1 MHYPWMLSGRARG
14 ALLVT
19 LVLGLCAVFAA
30 SAGVAGAT
38 VPAPPSGFTTMFSD
52 DFSGAAGTGVSTS
65 NWLYDTGHC
74 YPGCPAG
81 NWGTGEVE
89 NMTTSTANVFQDGA
103 GHLDIKPIRDA
114 SGNWTSGRIETQRTD
129 FDPGAGGVLIMQGSL
144 QQPNVSGAAAAGYW
158 PAFWSLGAPFRGVYT
173 NWPQAGEID
182 IMEDINGL
190 SSVFGTL
197 HCGSSP
203 GGPCNETT
211 GLGSGQRACS
221 GCQTGFHTYAVQV
234 DRSVSPEQ
242 IRFYLDGANYFTVN
256 SGQVDATTWNNA
268 VHHGFFMILNVAM
281 GGSFPGAFGGGP
293 TASTASGVP
302 MVVDYVAVYKKAAGG
317 GDTTAPSTP
326 ANLTSPSHT
335 SSSVSLSWAAS
346 TDNVGVTG
354 YQIFRNGVQVGTS
367 TSTSFT
373 NTGLAA
379 STSYSFTV
387 KARDAAGNVSAASNA
402 VSVTTSAASGDTTP
416 PSTPTNLASPSHT
429 SSSVSLSWTGST
441 DNVGVTG
448 YQIFRNGVQV
458 ATSSTTS
465 YTNTGLAASTS
476 YSFTVKATDAA
487 GNVSAAS
494 NTISVTTSAG
504 SGGTATPTLF
514 VRSGSLLSATA
525 GAGATTV
532 SIPSAGGANHDGTPT
547 NAATFTATGLS
558 GSYASGAT
566 AFSLYVD
573 SGACVGNAVQARVSY
588 DFNGDGAYDRTE
600 TYNYF
605 ATNDLAGLETYS
617 QAQGLKSSTGSLGS
631 FTAGA
636 GRVQLQVWSAIGN
649 CASTVRVDATSAQG
663 SQSKV
668 VTPQT

>member
-1 MHYPWMLSGRARG
+1 MQHPPRLRGRIRG
-14 ALLVT
+14 VRFVALVVGL
-19 LVLGLCAVFAA
+19 LALCAAYAGSGSAA
-30 SAGVAGAT
+30 
-38 VPAPPSGFTTMFSD
+38 VPAAPAGFTTMFSD
-52 DFSGAAGTGVSTS
+52 DFTGAAGTGVSTG

-89 NMTTSTANVFQDGA
+89 NMTTSTANLFQDGS
-103 GHLDIKPIRDA
+103 GHLQIKPIRDA
-114 SGNWTSGRIETQRTD
+114 SGNWSSGRIETQRTD

-158 PAFWSLGAPFRGVYT
+158 PAFWSLGTPFRGVYT

-242 IRFYLDGANYFTVN
+242 VRFYLDGANYFSVN
-256 SGQVDATTWNNA
+256 SSQVDATTWNNA
-268 VHHGFFMILNVAM
+268 IHHGFFMILNVAI
-281 GGSFPGAFGGGP
+281 GGAFPAAFGGGP
-293 TASTASGVP
+293 TGSTASGVP
-302 MVVDYVAVYKKAAGG
+302 MIVDYVAVYKKAAGG
-317 GDTTAPSTP
+317 GDTTAPSAP
-326 ANLTSPSHT
+326 ANLSSPSHT
-335 SSSVSLSWAAS
+335 SSSVALSWTAS

-354 YQIFRNGVQVGTS
+354 YQIFRNGAQVGTS
-367 TSTSFT
+367 TGTSFT
-373 NTGLAA
+373 SSGLAA
-379 STSYSFTV
+379 STAYSFFV
-387 KARDAAGNVSAASNA
+387 KAVDAAGNVSA
-402 VSVTTSAASGDTTP
+402 
-416 PSTPTNLASPSHT
+416 
-429 SSSVSLSWTGST
+429 
-441 DNVGVTG
+441 
-448 YQIFRNGVQV
+448 Q
-458 ATSSTTS
+458 
-465 YTNTGLAASTS
+465 
-476 YSFTVKATDAA
+476 
-487 GNVSAAS
+487 S

-504 SGGTATPTLF
+504 SGGGGTATPTLYL
-514 VRSGSLLSATA
+514 RSGPSLSATA
-525 GAGATTV
+525 GTNATTV

-547 NAATFTATGLS
+547 NAVTFLATGLS
-558 GSYASGAT
+558 GTYSSGAT
-566 AFSLYVD
+566 AFNLYVD

-588 DFNGDGAYDRTE
+588 DFNGDGTFDRVE

-605 ATNDLAGLETYS
+605 ATNDLSGLETYT
-617 QAQGLKSSTGSLGS
+617 QGSGIRSSSGTLGS

-636 GRVQLQVWSAIGN
+636 GRVQLQLWSAIGN

-663 SQSKV
+663 SQSRV
-668 VTPQT
+668 VTPQA

>member
-1 MHYPWMLSGRARG
+1 MLHPRMLSGRARG

-19 LVLGLCAVFAA
+19 LVLGLLAVFAA
-30 SAGVAGAT
+30 GAGVAGAT

-89 NMTTSTANVFQDGA
+89 NMTTSMANVFQDGA
-103 GHLDIKPIRDA
+103 GHLDIKPIRDG

-242 IRFYLDGANYFTVN
+242 IRFYLDGSNYFTVN

-268 VHHGFFMILNVAM
+268 VHHGFFMILNVAI
-281 GGSFPGAFGGGP
+281 GGSFPRAVGGGP
-293 TASTASGVP
+293 TGSTASRGALGGR
-302 MVVDYVAVYKKAAGG
+302 YVAVYKKAAGG

-326 ANLTSPSHT
+326 GNLTSPSHT
-335 SSSVSLSWAAS
+335 ASSVSLSWAAS

-354 YQIFRNGVQVGTS
+354 YQIFRNGTQVATS
-367 TSTSFT
+367 TTTSYT
-373 NTGLAA
+373 NSGLAA

-387 KARDAAGNVSAASNA
+387 KAVDAAGNVSAASTPSRHPA
-402 VSVTTSAASGDTTP
+402 PPAWGDTTP
-416 PSTPTNLASPSHT
+416 PSTPGNLTSPSHT
-429 SSSVSLSWTGST
+429 SSSVSLSWSAST
-441 DNVGVTG
+441 DNVGVT
-448 YQIFRNGVQV
+448 
-458 ATSSTTS
+458 
-465 YTNTGLAASTS
+465 
-476 YSFTVKATDAA
+476 
-487 GNVSAAS
+487 
-494 NTISVTTSAG
+494 
-504 SGGTATPTLF
+504 
-514 VRSGSLLSATA
+514 
-525 GAGATTV
+525 
-532 SIPSAGGANHDGTPT
+532 
-547 NAATFTATGLS
+547 
-558 GSYASGAT
+558 
-566 AFSLYVD
+566 
-573 SGACVGNAVQARVSY
+573 
-588 DFNGDGAYDRTE
+588 
-600 TYNYF
+600 
-605 ATNDLAGLETYS
+605 
-617 QAQGLKSSTGSLGS
+617 
-631 FTAGA
+631 
-636 GRVQLQVWSAIGN
+636 
-649 CASTVRVDATSAQG
+649 
-663 SQSKV
+663 
-668 VTPQT
+668 